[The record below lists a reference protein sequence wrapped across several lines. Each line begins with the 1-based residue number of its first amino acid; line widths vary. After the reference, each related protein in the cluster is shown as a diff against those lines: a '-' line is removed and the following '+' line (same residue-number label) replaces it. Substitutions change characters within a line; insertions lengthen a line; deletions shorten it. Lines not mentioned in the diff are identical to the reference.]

1 VNSTEA
7 GVLPLPQPPLHGRE
21 LVDQVG
27 QLRHYGEATDG
38 RPFTRTIVD
47 RIFDTCLAR
56 GVRPFVQ
63 IGFMP
68 KALST
73 RPEPYQHE
81 WRPGLPYDTIIT
93 GWAWPPK
100 DYDKWR
106 ELARQWVLHCVERY
120 GRAEV
125 EQWYWEVWNEPN
137 GSYWKGTP
145 EEFYKLHDYAVD
157 GVRRALPSAR
167 VGGPHWREWRQI
179 SWTDLWKI

>member
-1 VNSTEA
+1 MFFRSHNLLCTGDGTPSLKWGST
-7 GVLPLPQPPLHGRE
+7 
-21 LVDQVG
+21 DI
-27 QLRHYGEATDG
+27 YGEDTEG
-38 RPFTRTIVD
+38 RPIYNWTIVD

-179 SWTDLWKI
+179 SWTDLWNI